1 MPTSPS
7 RSLTP
12 LKLSYPESGIAD
24 RLVRGRQGSGV
35 GLSEKR
41 CEYVRVRLAP
51 PSMAEPKPRR
61 DALRRFLETHPCLL
75 AAPEAWPEGP
85 EPLNTR
91 IKNEKGAD
99 RSHGPKPGHRPEQP
113 APLVPAGRST
123 LLQAGHHG

>member
-1 MPTSPS
+1 
-7 RSLTP
+7 
-12 LKLSYPESGIAD
+12 
-24 RLVRGRQGSGV
+24 
-35 GLSEKR
+35 
-41 CEYVRVRLAP
+41 
-51 PSMAEPKPRR
+51 MAEPKPRR

-123 LLQAGHHG
+123 LLQAGYHGQAHHHGAENLGFHWPAVARAHECGDIKERRLAGTRGHRCGAITGSNTG